1 MTEKGHP
8 WNNYCIII
16 IISYLYIPGGSVG
29 KESACNAGDARDL
42 GWIPGLGRSPGG
54 RDVNP
59 FLYSCLENPMDRGA
73 QQATVH
79 GVTELDTTEV
89 TQHTPVYLPTEYS
102 LDRPYSWLAM
112 VDQKIVA
119 DG

>member
-1 MTEKGHP
+1 MQNPEDPVQLMTEKGHP

-73 QQATVH
+73 
-79 GVTELDTTEV
+79 
-89 TQHTPVYLPTEYS
+89 
-102 LDRPYSWLAM
+102 
-112 VDQKIVA
+112 
-119 DG
+119 